1 MLLLVALVAVVPPSP
16 ELAIRSVAYVRAD
29 PDGVGTGFVVAGDPP
44 RLVTC
49 RHVLGDRKTADIF
62 FPRFDKNGVVLADR
76 SDTLADRDALKASG
90 HLVVGKVI
98 ATSDELDL
106 AVLELPSI
114 PNGVNGLSLAAFPP
128 DAGSPVWAVGCRGD
142 QEMLWNVACGVVRQ
156 AGPLRDGYFWQGK
169 KLAIDAPGL
178 AVQLPVEEGDSGGP
192 ILNATGEV
200 VAVMSAIRR
209 RVPRTAIG
217 PDATAIRA
225 ILKLP
230 NLKPN
235 VAKPDRLT
243 RATVW
248 ISPTAT
254 DRRTAGVVV
263 DVRRKWVLASNRG
276 VGPLDRVG
284 VAFPVFADGK
294 AVGDRDAYRD
304 PVTLHS
310 SGNWA
315 IGTVV
320 ARDPA
325 RDLAVIELDRLPES
339 AAALSFAE
347 AEPKLGATVRAMSH
361 PVGLEFVF
369 AHSTGSVRQRG
380 TLKLSRDGAKV
391 PVAVLQLPAQAAAAG
406 GPIVTEAGELLGIL
420 AAADAP
426 AGIGYAV
433 SVADTRAFVAAVP
446 GTKLLAIGRSLDS
459 ELGSLPKLLSH
470 LTADADTALSLNP
483 DCLYARLQKANSIAD
498 WDRIIERHPQH
509 ALALRRRA
517 EAHLAKAEPK
527 SAQADLQRVL
537 EVDPADADA
546 RLLSARAY
554 AAAGEEPK
562 AAVEFANVIRLSPDR
577 LSAVLSAI
585 GKHADALDAKGV
597 GSAGEWLLTS
607 LTAVANVLPK
617 SELARALAAMPADA
631 KVRTKYLRALC
642 GDAK

>member
-1 MLLLVALVAVVPPSP
+1 MLLLLALAAVVPPPP
-16 ELAIRSVAYVRAD
+16 ELAVRSVAYVRAD

-49 RHVLGDRKTADIF
+49 RHVLGDRKTADVF
-62 FPRFDKNGVVLADR
+62 FPRFDRNGAVLADR
-76 SDTLADRDALKASG
+76 ADTLADRDALKAFG

-98 ATSDELDL
+98 ATSDEFDL
-106 AVLELPSI
+106 AVLALPSI

-128 DAGSPVWAVGCRGD
+128 DAGAPVSAVGCRGD
-142 QEMLWNVACGVVRQ
+142 QEMLWNVACGMVRQ

-192 ILNATGEV
+192 ILNASGEV
-200 VAVMSAIRR
+200 VAVMSAVRR
-209 RVPRTAIG
+209 RVPGTAIG
-217 PDATAIRA
+217 PDSNAIRT

-230 NLKPN
+230 NP
-235 VAKPDRLT
+235 KPDVVPADRPT

-254 DRRTAGVVV
+254 DRRTAGVIV
-263 DVRRKWVLASNRG
+263 DVKRRWVLTSNRG

-284 VAFPVFADGK
+284 VAFPLFDQGK
-294 AVGDRDAYRD
+294 TVGDRDAYRD
-304 PVTLHS
+304 LVSLHL

-325 RDLAVIELDRLPES
+325 RDLAVIELDRLPET
-339 AAALSFAE
+339 AVALVFAE
-347 AEPKLGATVRAMSH
+347 AEPKLGETVRAMSH

-380 TLKLSRDGAKV
+380 TLKLTRDGAKV
-391 PVAVLQLPAQAAAAG
+391 PVTVLQLPAQATAAG
-406 GPIVTEAGELLGIL
+406 GPIVSDAGELLGIL

-426 AGIGYAV
+426 AGIGYAA

-446 GTKLLAIGRSLDS
+446 GTKLFAAGRFLAS
-459 ELGSLPKLLSH
+459 EFGSLPKLLSQ
-470 LTADADTALSLNP
+470 LTTDADTALSLNP
-483 DCLYARLQKANSIAD
+483 DCLRAQLQTADSIAD
-498 WDRIIERHPQH
+498 WDRIIERHPQFSP
-509 ALALRRRA
+509 ALRRRA
-517 EAHLAKAEPK
+517 EAYLAKAEPK
-527 SAQADLQRVL
+527 SAQADLRRVL
-537 EVDPADADA
+537 DVDPADADT

-554 AAAGEEPK
+554 AAAGEEPQ
-562 AAVEFANVIRLSPDR
+562 AATEFANVIRLSPDR
-577 LSAVLSAI
+577 IPSALVAI

-597 GSAGEWLLTS
+597 GSAGEWLDTALTV
-607 LTAVANVLPK
+607 VAKVLPK
-617 SELARALAAMPADA
+617 SELARSLASSPVDP
-631 KVRTKYLRALC
+631 KLRTKYLRKLC
-642 GDAK
+642 EEAK